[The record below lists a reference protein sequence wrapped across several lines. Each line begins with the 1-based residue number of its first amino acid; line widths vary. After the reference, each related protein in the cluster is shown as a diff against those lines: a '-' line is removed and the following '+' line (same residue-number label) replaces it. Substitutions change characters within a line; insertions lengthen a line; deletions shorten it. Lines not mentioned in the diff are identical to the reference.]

1 MTESVSADC
10 RVTIY
15 EILLQLMVKEE
26 DLVVRLSAA
35 HSLKMAI
42 DDWDFDIAI
51 LLPYLGS
58 AMELM
63 MTLINEV
70 EESDTVMKLIA
81 DLNTV
86 MDRAGA
92 HVSLIGAVKAN
103 YHRLIVFFFLGF
115 SFCAEN
121 RRSPHSAL
129 GPCAE

>member
-1 MTESVSADC
+1 LPWELFSYKILRRRIAWILGRWVTESVSADC

-81 DLNTV
+81 DLNTI

-92 HVSLIGAVKAN
+92 HVS
-103 YHRLIVFFFLGF
+103 
-115 SFCAEN
+115 
-121 RRSPHSAL
+121 
-129 GPCAE
+129 